1 MTQRNVMMDF
11 GGGWKGGRV
20 GGERSIQSLFKGDQ
34 FIGGVN

>member
-11 GGGWKGGRV
+11 GGGWKGW
-20 GGERSIQSLFKGDQ
+20 GGVERSIQSLFKGDQ